1 MISTNKVQDLVL
13 TRKLTP
19 SDKQRRKQLIAE
31 ASKIPQASSRNN
43 KTSRIQNS
51 STPNKTWSCFGGK
64 DESDPR
70 VISKVE
76 KIDNS
81 TISSQNSSPDLMDS
95 GFCSYL
101 YSFLL
106 CILFYHGNL

>member
-1 MISTNKVQDLVL
+1 MSSTNKVPDLVL

-31 ASKIPQASSRNN
+31 AAKIPNISTRNN
-43 KTSRIQNS
+43 RTAHNQNAS
-51 STPNKTWSCFGGK
+51 MQNKTWSCFGGN
-64 DESDPR
+64 DETDAR

-81 TISSQNSSPDLMDS
+81 KISSQNSSPDLMDTGMHS
-95 GFCSYL
+95 PYR
-101 YSFLL
+101 Y
-106 CILFYHGNL
+106 

>member
-1 MISTNKVQDLVL
+1 MSSTNKVPDLVL

-31 ASKIPQASSRNN
+31 AAKIPNISISN
-43 KTSRIQNS
+43 KRTAHNQNS
-51 STPNKTWSCFGGK
+51 SMQNKTWSCFGGK
-64 DESDPR
+64 DENDAR

-81 TISSQNSSPDLMDS
+81 KISSQNSSLDLMDT
-95 GFCSYL
+95 GFYSSYH
-101 YSFLL
+101 Y
-106 CILFYHGNL
+106 